1 MERWNRRVRRTCV
14 GVILLALLLRLGGSG
29 SMAATEAQSMAAVL
43 LYLQTGRAATPGP
56 QPGALGD
63 ARHGSGDG
71 SGGAGAA
78 GYRVHLP
85 HRAPGGRRPDLFSR

>member
-43 LYLQTGRAATPGP
+43 LYLQTGRAARPGHSPAPSETPAP
-56 QPGALGD
+56 
-63 ARHGSGDG
+63 
-71 SGGAGAA
+71 
-78 GYRVHLP
+78 YRVHLP
-85 HRAPGGRRPDLFSR
+85 HRPPGGRRPDLISP

>member
-43 LYLQTGRAATPGP
+43 LYGRTHGRA
-56 QPGALGD
+56 
-63 ARHGSGDG
+63 
-71 SGGAGAA
+71 
-78 GYRVHLP
+78 
-85 HRAPGGRRPDLFSR
+85 